1 MLGNL
6 ICWDLTSQ
14 LPDHFA
20 LCLLWSVQNFKMI
33 VLWMKEISWDL
44 SLIWISERY
53 HINGLVQE
61 RRNSIANT
69 LELVFLAL
77 MHWYSVTSELCIAG
91 LLWGNPLDPSPP
103 PKKKKNIYIY
113 IYHHHD
119 WTACQIL
126 VWWGNRDPLSHDR
139 DYYSTWSSASRLTLC
154 KKNPLVISFY
164 QYISSGLILGFRPAN
179 ERCHY

>member
-103 PKKKKNIYIY
+103 QKKKIYIY
-113 IYHHHD
+113 ISSSWLDCLSDFSLMRKSWSTVSWPWLLFYMVICIK
-119 WTACQIL
+119 T
-126 VWWGNRDPLSHDR
+126 DPL
-139 DYYSTWSSASRLTLC
+139 
-154 KKNPLVISFY
+154 
-164 QYISSGLILGFRPAN
+164 
-179 ERCHY
+179 